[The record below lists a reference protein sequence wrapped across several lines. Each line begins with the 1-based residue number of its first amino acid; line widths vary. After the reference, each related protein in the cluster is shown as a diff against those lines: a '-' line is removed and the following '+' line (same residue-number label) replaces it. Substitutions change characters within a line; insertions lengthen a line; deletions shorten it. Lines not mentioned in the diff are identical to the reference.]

1 MQAPKYIDLVNDYKN
16 VYEKVDLSQKNVQ
29 ETKNDIQSMGTFL
42 KKAEK

>member
-1 MQAPKYIDLVNDYKN
+1 MQAPSYIDLVKDYKN

-29 ETKNDIQSMGTFL
+29 EIKNDIQGLETFL